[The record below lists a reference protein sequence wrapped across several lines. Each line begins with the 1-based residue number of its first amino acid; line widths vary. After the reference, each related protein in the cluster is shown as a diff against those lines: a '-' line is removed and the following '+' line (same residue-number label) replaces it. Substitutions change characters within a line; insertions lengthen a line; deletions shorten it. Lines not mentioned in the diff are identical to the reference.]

1 MNNLITNIENLSENQ
16 VKLINYATGQEWGT
30 PDFKMRHFVGDA
42 QITPFAKMRQFIIEL
57 RNREEMVEDMELAV
71 EKNELE
77 IELQKEIMNKEESDI
92 KKKIHNVEVKK
103 LEKDLL
109 RYKRRL
115 LAAYEERKRV
125 ARMIEEMYKT
135 GEAYLEDG
143 RDIME
148 IFNTPE
154 EEFFEAHYWTRR
166 LGKQAALD
174 IVGYGRISAGNM
186 EAITMMSEDLQ
197 VETLR
202 VALDFSGRL
211 NSGVNIINDK
221 VKEQLSESKL
231 SLQLE
236 AN

>member
-1 MNNLITNIENLSENQ
+1 MSELLTKTDGLSEKQ
-16 VKLINYATGQEWGT
+16 IKLIDYAVGQEWGT

-71 EKNELE
+71 EKNTLE
-77 IELQKEIMNKEESDI
+77 IDLQKELMEKEDSEI
-92 KKKIHNVEVKK
+92 KKKIHNVEIKK

-115 LAAYEERKRV
+115 FAAYEERKRV
-125 ARMIEEMYKT
+125 ARMIEEMYQT

-143 RDIME
+143 RDIVT

-211 NSGVNIINDK
+211 NNGVNIINDK
-221 VKEQLSESKL
+221 VKEQLSVSKL

-236 AN
+236 GD